1 MKSNTIRLLLP
12 TLCLAAAFWIPSPS
26 LALDPCPPD
35 YCGARRLE
43 CENTGGSFTQTY
55 VNVCSRPGGGT
66 STAWEGICEYT
77 NAGPWGDACYG
88 I

>member
-1 MKSNTIRLLLP
+1 MKSNAIRLLLP
-12 TLCLAAAFWIPSPS
+12 TLCLAAAFWTPSPS
-26 LALDPCPPD
+26 LAFPPCPPD
-35 YCGARRLE
+35 YCGAERLE
-43 CENTGGSFTQTY
+43 CENTGGRFTQTY
-55 VNVCSRPGGGT
+55 VTVCSLPGGGT